1 MSTPPTFRLSVRMI
15 KLVVRRF
22 ALFGLSSTTATA
34 GVLPI
39 CISYTCDKQNTYSVS
54 VRLILWSANSINLLC
69 NKTLRVRFSM
79 HGRLIVIPQYFLN
92 KYSIFEFSISPERTL
107 KINHLCL
114 PLVYN
119 NSSVTELGVPAEG
132 LSCNICEYRN
142 SYWSV
147 TVGRRII
154 YSMPFRLRD
163 ISVNGN
169 DLE

>member
-1 MSTPPTFRLSVRMI
+1 MP
-15 KLVVRRF
+15 
-22 ALFGLSSTTATA
+22 
-34 GVLPI
+34 
-39 CISYTCDKQNTYSVS
+39 
-54 VRLILWSANSINLLC
+54 
-69 NKTLRVRFSM
+69 
-79 HGRLIVIPQYFLN
+79 GRLIVIPQYFLN

-147 TVGRRII
+147 TAGHRII
-154 YSMPFRLRD
+154 YSMPFRLHD